1 METRKTIKK
10 GVVTLV
16 CLLLL
21 ASMFLMVACDE
32 KNNTTGGGSDD
43 GNGGEQ
49 LPSIN
54 IVTSVADGTVV
65 NKGDKITFVVAVSDN
80 SPYTVFVDNTD
91 VAKVEGNTLFV
102 MAEATKDLEFK
113 LVVRINR
120 LPGVTKAVTFKMK
133 APVKLPTISM
143 KANKP
148 ELARLAKGDTITVNA
163 TASDGSDVLLS
174 VSNETLAKVEGNVVT
189 IVEEPTHEESLSV
202 TATLKDYP
210 SVYVTR
216 QYYVKAPAIDGQ
228 VNGSNGNVLTTDA
241 FKALGNKS
249 ITVNGVVTD
258 YFFDSSDGAT
268 TTHEYISKVMMEEG
282 KWYGEWYAT
291 PEDGSEPTVITDSFV
306 ASENANYVGSD
317 GVIGRALQRVYIDK
331 NNQVATR
338 IEMGSLSVPYLWQ
351 NQHLWNHIEEFG
363 TNISKKFV
371 YRPNEDVFEYVW
383 KEYDDQGAEHVADE
397 YDYYLMTYLSFSF
410 TPMLEDTLENVYFK
424 MENGEITQ
432 VLAKTVEETGT
443 NKNRAYT
450 EAVFTFENVGT
461 TTVPTIKPYEK
472 DARNEPLATAL
483 EKMKNATSYTF
494 ETAEVATSTP
504 TYNPGDYETGATA
517 SASFPAGAN
526 SGTVGL
532 KGRVTQDAILLTR
545 TGKYENYFEGNY
557 PYYFEYKG
565 YKNNADGTY
574 DYFERNFKTQV
585 FEGKRKYEG
594 TIASAG
600 IAPTWNLSA
609 DVFKFAGSNTDANN
623 NTVTKY
629 VLRSTQIIEGAA
641 KEVCMHSDVNN
652 TVASSQVA
660 FTITVDSEGNVVSTT
675 FPYEYPGYSGYCK
688 TTYSQ
693 VNKTQ
698 FTDEFD
704 GYVERVLP
712 EWSDLK
718 TVKYY
723 HKHTSDLK
731 QYDCYNAKAKDP
743 YHFYPDKCTHIASLD
758 VVINN
763 VFGDNASVFPS
774 ASAFRR
780 IFDDNLNLAGDTN
793 EILGFFD
800 YNTEVLPDESV
811 KYTDFVTWTASA
823 PDEYL
828 DEKGALYGDGFNS
841 FFERMNSEMQNLGFT
856 FNSSV
861 SDLTGGA
868 SGTLDKKAVYSI
880 EGKLTIVY
888 VIGRNNRVDVDV
900 YNFGDYNIG
909 A

>member
-1 METRKTIKK
+1 METRKRMKK
-10 GVVTLV
+10 SVIALV
-16 CLLLL
+16 CVLLL
-21 ASMFLMVACDE
+21 ASMVLTLVACDDKE
-32 KNNTTGGGSDD
+32 D
-43 GNGGEQ
+43 GNV
-49 LPSIN
+49 PTIN
-54 IVTSVADGTVV
+54 IVTSVAEGSIV

-80 SPYTVFVDNTD
+80 SAYTVTVSNTD
-91 VAKVEGNTLFV
+91 VASIVGNTLYIN
-102 MAEATKDLEFK
+102 AEASQDLD
-113 LVVRINR
+113 LNLIVSINR
-120 LPGVTKAVTFKMK
+120 LPNVKKVVTFKMK
-133 APVKLPTISM
+133 APVVLPTLTV
-143 KANKP
+143 KASKP
-148 ELARLAKGDTITVNA
+148 EKTRLEKDDTVIVNA
-163 TASDGSDVLLS
+163 VSSDGSDVVLG

-189 IVEEPTHEESLSV
+189 IIAEPAHEESLTI
-202 TATLKDYP
+202 TASLKDYP
-210 SVYVTR
+210 SVLVAR
-216 QYYVKAPAIDGQ
+216 QYYVKAPTIDGQ
-228 VNGSNGNVLTTDA
+228 VTGANGNVLTTA
-241 FKALGNKS
+241 AINALGNKS

-258 YFFDSSDGAT
+258 YFFDASDGST
-268 TTHEYISKVMMEEG
+268 TTNEYITKVLMEEG

-291 PEDGSEPTVITDSFV
+291 PEEGKQASVITDSFV
-306 ASENANYVGSD
+306 ATEEANYIGEGGVVGR
-317 GVIGRALQRVYIDK
+317 GVQRVFIDK
-331 NNQVATR
+331 NNQVSKKLQT
-338 IEMGSLSVPYLWQ
+338 GSFSVPYLWD
-351 NQHLWNHIEEFG
+351 NQHYWNHIQEFA

-371 YRPNEDVFEYVW
+371 YRPDEDVFEYVW
-383 KEYDDQGAEHVADE
+383 KTYTEEGLEVVEDE
-397 YDYYLMTYLSFSF
+397 YDYYLMTYLSYSF
-410 TPMLEDTLENVYFK
+410 TPMLDETLENVYFK
-424 MENGEITQ
+424 MENGEITK
-432 VLAKTVEETGT
+432 VLAKTAEQTGS

-450 EAVFTFENVGT
+450 EIVFTFENVGT
-461 TTVPTIKPYEK
+461 TVVPNPQPYET
-472 DARNEPLATAL
+472 DARNEALATAL
-483 EKMKNATSYTF
+483 AKMKNATSYSF
-494 ETAEVATSTP
+494 ETAEITTQEP
-504 TYNPGDYETGATA
+504 TIDPGDYELSASTSAT
-517 SASFPAGAN
+517 SFPAGA
-526 SGTVGL
+526 STGTVGL
-532 KGRVTQDAILLTR
+532 KGRITQDAILLTR
-545 TGKYENYFEGNY
+545 TGKYSYTMDGDM
-557 PYYFEYKG
+557 PYHFQYTG

-594 TIASAG
+594 SIASAG
-600 IAPTWNLSA
+600 IIPGWDISA
-609 DVFKFAGSNTDANN
+609 DVFKFAGSNTDADGK
-623 NTVTKY
+623 TVTKY
-629 VLRSTQIIEGAA
+629 VLRNTQIIEGAA
-641 KEVCMHSDVNN
+641 KEVCMHTNVNN
-652 TVASSQVA
+652 TIASSQVA
-660 FTITVDSEGNVVSTT
+660 FTIIVDSEGNVVSTT

-704 GYVERVLP
+704 GYVERVMP

-731 QYDCYNAKAKDP
+731 QYECYNANAKDP

-793 EILGFFD
+793 GILGFFD
-800 YNTEVLPDESV
+800 YKTEELADGTE

-841 FFERMNSEMQNLGFT
+841 FFARMNSVMQNLGYT
-856 FNSSV
+856 YNSGV

-888 VIGRNNRVDVDV
+888 EIGRNNRVDVDV
-900 YNFGDYNIG
+900 YNYGDYKI